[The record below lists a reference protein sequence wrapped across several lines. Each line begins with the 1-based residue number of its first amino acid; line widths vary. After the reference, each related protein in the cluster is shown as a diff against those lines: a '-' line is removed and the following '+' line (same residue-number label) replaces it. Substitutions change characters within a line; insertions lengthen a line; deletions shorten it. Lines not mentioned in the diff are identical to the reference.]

1 MASAID
7 PTKPT
12 TGNPT
17 TQSVRDNFAAAKT
30 EIETIQAAL
39 GIADAGVE
47 YEEPP
52 GGGPDQIP
60 ESMLAHPISAG
71 RYLIKTTVGTV
82 GSVTVHGTGEYE
94 FSSTPH
100 NVIAANTITYRAFRY
115 DASGFGVQAR
125 TVNIGTGVMTYTMDK
140 IVRIRKVSL

>member
-17 TQSVRDNFAAAKT
+17 TQSVRDNFTAAKT
-30 EIETIQAAL
+30 EIEEIQAAL
-39 GIADAGVE
+39 GIAGAGVE
-47 YEEPP
+47 YEESP
-52 GGGPDQIP
+52 GGGPDQIT

-71 RYLIKTTVGTV
+71 RYLIKTAAGHV
-82 GSVTVHGTGEYE
+82 GSVTVHGNGEYE
-94 FSSTPH
+94 FSFTAP
-100 NVIAANTITYRAFRY
+100 NLIAANTLYFKAFRY
-115 DASGFGVQAR
+115 DAAGFGVQIR
-125 TVNIGTGVMTYTMDK
+125 TLNIGTGVMAYTMDK

>member
-17 TQSVRDNFAAAKT
+17 TKSVRDNFAAAKT
-30 EIETIQAAL
+30 EIEEIQAAL
-39 GIADAGVE
+39 GIAGASVE

-52 GGGPDQIP
+52 GGGPNQVA
-60 ESMLAHPISAG
+60 ESLLAHPVSAG
-71 RYLIKTTVGTV
+71 RYLIKTAAGSV

-94 FSSTPH
+94 FSSSPH
-100 NVIAANTITYRAFRY
+100 NVIAANTITYKAYRY
-115 DASGFGVQAR
+115 DASGFGVQIR
-125 TVNIGTGVMTYTMDK
+125 TVNIAAGSMTYTLDK
-140 IVRIRKVSL
+140 IVRIRKVRM

>member
-7 PTKPT
+7 PSKPT

-30 EIETIQAAL
+30 EIEEIQAAL
-39 GIADAGVE
+39 GIAGAGTE

-60 ESMLAHPISAG
+60 ESLLAHPISAG
-71 RYLIKTTVGTV
+71 RYLIKTAAGTV

-94 FSSTPH
+94 FGMTPH

-115 DASGFGVQAR
+115 DASGFGVQIR
-125 TVNIGTGVMTYTMDK
+125 TVDLAAGSMTYTLDK